1 MMLLI
6 FTILCAQARLGYT
19 STMSLHNGIHRESD
33 GAHLGLNLSCLL
45 LLTLTVVGSAG
56 CATTEAL
63 TPPEVSLV
71 DLEFVDATIFE
82 STLDVGVRIFNENPE
97 PLILDGA
104 VIKLELD
111 GRKFG
116 KGAMS
121 ERVEVPRL
129 GSVVQRLE
137 MHLNHLAVATKI
149 KTVIESKMVNYS
161 ITGKVYVVTPSG
173 SIKRL
178 PIDKQGQIDLRGKTP
193 QDLLDDPTTTGAVDA
208 IEMQ

>member
-1 MMLLI
+1 
-6 FTILCAQARLGYT
+6 
-19 STMSLHNGIHRESD
+19 MSLHNGNRCELHYSR
-33 GAHLGLNLSCLL
+33 LGSRFSCLFVL
-45 LLTLTVVGSAG
+45 ALAVVGSAG

-71 DLEFVDATIFE
+71 DLDFVDATIFE

-116 KGAMS
+116 KGATS
-121 ERVEVPRL
+121 ERIEVPRL
-129 GSVVQRLE
+129 NSVVQRLE
-137 MHLNHLAVATKI
+137 MHLSHLAVATKI

-173 SIKRL
+173 SITRL
-178 PIDKQGQIDLRGKTP
+178 PIDKTGQIDLRGKSP
-193 QDLLDDPTTTGAVDA
+193 QDMFDDSINGEAVD
-208 IEMQ
+208 E